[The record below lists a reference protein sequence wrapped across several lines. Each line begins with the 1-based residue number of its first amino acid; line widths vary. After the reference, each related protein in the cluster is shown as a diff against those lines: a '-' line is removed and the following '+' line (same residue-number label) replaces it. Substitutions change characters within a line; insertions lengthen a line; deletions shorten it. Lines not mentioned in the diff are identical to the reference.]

1 MSWTFSVFH
10 FMSQPALLNPAR
22 LTCHISWVLTEKAWR
37 CSPNSA
43 TAVIRILWTQTQLMF
58 IRSSHI
64 DECFHLLMIP
74 LYSFNSWG
82 FFVFLICLF
91 VYVLICTWPHFLQV
105 FCLYSSLDLC
115 VISDWGLNSDS
126 SASQLFIL
134 LSCLTNLLSTPDPV

>member
-10 FMSQPALLNPAR
+10 FMSQPVLLNPAR

-74 LYSFNSWG
+74 LHSFNSW
-82 FFVFLICLF
+82 VFLYFWSACLF
-91 VYVLICTWPHFLQV
+91 ICWYVHDLISYRFSACTAAWTSVWYQTV
-105 FCLYSSLDLC
+105 NKCKR
-115 VISDWGLNSDS
+115 GLNSDS
-126 SASQLFIL
+126 SASQLFI
-134 LSCLTNLLSTPDPV
+134 PPVLFSHQ